1 VEAEPKASRRHNSSV
16 RNIVYAL
23 GGVHS
28 HAVATTAFPWQQRGA
43 GAAHLAVAGWFAA
56 GLLLHTALQGSFD
69 AWARNPRTY
78 SPTLY
83 VFWDPHAFAA
93 AGAQEPSYSGL
104 YNRLAAAGF
113 TGQSPVLAAALGL
126 GLCASGCT
134 LPLAGSALA
143 SRLLRAGSLI
153 APLGLLSLAWA
164 GHLAAASLYPA
175 LHSLARLRLGF
186 GPALTALGGLDAYSS
201 SLLRSDMIHHHLGVG
216 LAGLWLGP
224 PLARCGHAVRALP
237 PALAALAAAS
247 PLLAHHS
254 LSMPAFP
261 WLRLDVH
268 AAGFLFAHHSW
279 LGSAFTL
286 GFFAHVSIWLAG
298 RSPSRSLA
306 ALPRLAAP
314 AHLSYVSLFLGFHL
328 FLLFLHNDSVS
339 ALSSSA
345 SPPAQL
351 LCRPVFAERAPSPAE
366 WGRGRDAAQEASQ
379 AFFRHLGPGDF
390 FAHHAIAL
398 GLHATALVLVS
409 GSASARGS
417 RLFPDKAA
425 HGFGFACDGPGRG
438 GSCDISGWDAVY
450 LAGFWLLNTEAWAL
464 FYLHWALLGQAATF
478 PAGAPTLLAWFR
490 DYLWFSSAA
499 VIRGYTALGVN
510 EVAAASWAFLLFHL
524 AWATGFM
531 FLVSWRGYWQEL
543 VEIVAYFH
551 LGAPALSAG
560 VWRAAPAALSILQA
574 RCVGLAHFCAGFIGT
589 YFCFF
594 GSFSAQLASHTLASP
609 GRLWLPHAAFPLPAR
624 EPSGEREGGSLA
636 CPPARQP
643 ACGPASRLLA
653 REGPA
658 GTAR

>member
-1 VEAEPKASRRHNSSV
+1 VNAAGVGEPGAAHLSFARHLLAAAYLSCD
-16 RNIVYAL
+16 AP
-23 GGVHS
+23 
-28 HAVATTAFPWQQRGA
+28 TGA
-43 GAAHLAVAGWFAA
+43 ANGLYVGEPGAAHLAVAGWFAA

-83 VFWDPHAFAA
+83 VFWDPHAFAWI

-134 LPLAGSALA
+134 LPRRRCPVAP
-143 SRLLRAGSLI
+143 
-153 APLGLLSLAWA
+153 PLGLLSLAWA
-164 GHLAAASLYPA
+164 GHLAAASFPLA
-175 LHSLARLRLGF
+175 GGSL
-186 GPALTALGGLDAYSS
+186 GPTGPTPTPGGAGLSLTALGGLDAYSS

-216 LAGLWLGP
+216 LAGLWLRRRCGWTAPGGRAVKGGGLAAP
-224 PLARCGHAVRALP
+224 PLAG
-237 PALAALAAAS
+237 ALAALAAAS

-254 LSMPAFP
+254 LVIPAFP

-286 GFFAHVSIWLAG
+286 GFFAHVSIDRCGWHQVGVGLS
-298 RSPSRSLA
+298 RPSSLHALFLRIA
-306 ALPRLAAP
+306 A

-345 SPPAQL
+345 SPAAQL
-351 LCRPVFAERAPSPAE
+351 LCRPVFAERAP
-366 WGRGRDAAQEASQ
+366 AQAGEASQ

-464 FYLHWALLGQAATF
+464 FYLHWALLGQAASPLGGAF
-478 PAGAPTLLAWFR
+478 PAGAPTLLAQPSRTAPFWP
-490 DYLWFSSAA
+490 S
-499 VIRGYTALGVN
+499 TALRPIIEHNAIELGLSGSKYSWWQGNARFVGFSGKFLGAH
-510 EVAAASWAFLLFHL
+510 VAHAALIVWWAGATALFELSHFVPEKPFFDQGLILYPHVAVLARCAASSPSALSFHVFLAGAL
-524 AWATGFM
+524 
-531 FLVSWRGYWQEL
+531 LVGHWWHAGRGRSSVLRGERGL
-543 VEIVAYFH
+543 SRVFE
-551 LGAPALSAG
+551 PALFL
-560 VWRAAPAALSILQA
+560 RPID
-574 RCVGLAHFCAGFIGT
+574 
-589 YFCFF
+589 
-594 GSFSAQLASHTLASP
+594 
-609 GRLWLPHAAFPLPAR
+609 
-624 EPSGEREGGSLA
+624 
-636 CPPARQP
+636 
-643 ACGPASRLLA
+643 
-653 REGPA
+653 
-658 GTAR
+658 